1 MAPVMAGRA
10 SGTSSSPAR
19 WGKAYGEQ
27 QSAVSLVGSTVAVG
41 PSADEATEVPQQP
54 AIQDGGDPAF
64 PLFASLPE
72 SVLLNIFQVLHDENR
87 ALVRASKA
95 GAMLLND
102 NGLNPRLTR

>member
-1 MAPVMAGRA
+1 MAGRA

-41 PSADEATEVPQQP
+41 PSADEVTEVPQQP
-54 AIQDGGDPAF
+54 AIQDGAGGDPGF

-87 ALVRASKA
+87 ALVRASEA
-95 GAMLLND
+95 GAM
-102 NGLNPRLTR
+102 PAE